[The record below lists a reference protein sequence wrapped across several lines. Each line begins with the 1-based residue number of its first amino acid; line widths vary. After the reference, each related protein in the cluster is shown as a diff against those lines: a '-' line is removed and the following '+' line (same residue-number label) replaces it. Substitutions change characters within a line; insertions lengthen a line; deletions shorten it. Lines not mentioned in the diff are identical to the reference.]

1 MKIFWPETDTDM
13 SLEDLAKSGAVVS
26 SAGVALMITF
36 VIVLLVFPVNK
47 NCADDDD
54 GKCSYQ
60 STAPMQLQ
68 SVVQPSFL
76 AISLLTI
83 SAGVL
88 LLRFS
93 RWRER
98 KNANH
103 K

>member
-1 MKIFWPETDTDM
+1 MKIFWPETDTEM
-13 SLEDLAKSGAVVS
+13 SLEDLAKSGAIVS

-47 NCADDDD
+47 NCADDDV

-103 K
+103 E

>member
-13 SLEDLAKSGAVVS
+13 SLEDLAKAGAVVS

-47 NCADDDD
+47 NCDDDD

-60 STAPMQLQ
+60 STAPLQLQ

-103 K
+103 E

>member
-1 MKIFWPETDTDM
+1 MKNFWPESDTDM

-47 NCADDDD
+47 NCDDD

-103 K
+103 E